1 MPNDP
6 TTVGPV
12 DGDPTAHRIA
22 PRGPVRAAE
31 RSLAPDLARGSALLF
46 IAVANVSGYFHGR
59 ELGPGFRPVDGSA
72 LDDALDFLVAVL
84 VDGRAYP
91 MFALLFG
98 YAMVQLTGRQ
108 LTSGAPWP
116 AVRRLLLRR
125 QVGLILFGA
134 CHAFLLFHGDVLG
147 LYGATG
153 LVLLLVF
160 RRSRRA
166 LLWWAS
172 ITAVLLAG
180 VLAFTPAATAA
191 VPARTDGYVAQ
202 AVDRLLEW
210 SMAVGL
216 GVLMP
221 MLLAPMLVGVLMA
234 RAQLLERPAE
244 HVVLLRRIAV
254 CGLVAGAVGGV
265 PYGILVAGWEPVL
278 PVAGAA
284 ALHGLTGVAAGAG
297 YAAAFGLWA
306 ATRTAQGRS
315 GAIAVLAASGQRS
328 LTCYLWQSVLFAPLL
343 AAWGLGLG
351 ARLPTSLAYLLAALV
366 WAGGLL
372 LARWLDRL
380 GSRGP
385 AETVL
390 RRITYGALRT

>member
-1 MPNDP
+1 VPNDP